1 MDSKPSCRHLFNERR
16 VRFGLIEKQRI
27 RGVGIERGQGV
38 KDSRFKDSRF
48 NIQGVKD
55 SRFKIQDSRFDIQ
68 DSRFEVVVK
77 AISFK
82 IRVLVYK
89 FQIHE

>member
-38 KDSRFKDSRF
+38 KDSRGRVEKDR
-48 NIQGVKD
+48 
-55 SRFKIQDSRFDIQ
+55 RL
-68 DSRFEVVVK
+68 EK
-77 AISFK
+77 A
-82 IRVLVYK
+82 
-89 FQIHE
+89 EG